1 MDGQQRLVSIIDF
14 YNNKL
19 KLRGLKAWSDLNGLT
34 YKELPPRL
42 KRGLDR
48 RRISAVTLLA
58 ESAAPK
64 DLSFTDIRR
73 EVFEQL
79 NTGGTTLNA
88 QELRNCIYGGP
99 FNDLVVKLARSPR
112 FCRMWGIPAHAT
124 SVSLARLEKLQKND
138 LFSKMADCQIVLRFF
153 AFRENKYVIG
163 SVKSML
169 DNTMKRYRQA
179 DSHKIKEFQKIFT
192 SRLSIIRTIFG
203 PNASAAS

>member
-1 MDGQQRLVSIIDF
+1 MDGQQRLVSVIDF

-73 EVFEQL
+73 EVFERL

-99 FNDLVVKLARSPR
+99 FNDLIVKLACSPR

-124 SVSLARLEKLQKND
+124 SVSVARLEKLQKND

-153 AFRENKYVIG
+153 AFRESKYV
-163 SVKSML
+163 L
-169 DNTMKRYRQA
+169 AQ
-179 DSHKIKEFQKIFT
+179 
-192 SRLSIIRTIFG
+192 
-203 PNASAAS
+203 